1 MSAFGEPK
9 GRGEISVVLLYKPK
23 HAVWLLKVCAC
34 ITLINIKGKG
44 ISLLSKADRLVG
56 WISEMVSRKP
66 KFRQIHQYWA
76 LLRLLLELL
85 SNYLRITLKYV
96 K

>member
-9 GRGEISVVLLYKPK
+9 ARVEISVVLYKPR

-56 WISEMVSRKP
+56 WLSEMVCRKP
-66 KFRQIHQYWA
+66 KFRQIHQ
-76 LLRLLLELL
+76 L
-85 SNYLRITLKYV
+85 STSKTVIGATQ
-96 K
+96 

>member
-9 GRGEISVVLLYKPK
+9 ARVEISVVLYKPR

-56 WISEMVSRKP
+56 WLSEMVVGNQNLDKS
-66 KFRQIHQYWA
+66 ISWA

-85 SNYLRITLKYV
+85 SNYLRITLK
-96 K
+96 